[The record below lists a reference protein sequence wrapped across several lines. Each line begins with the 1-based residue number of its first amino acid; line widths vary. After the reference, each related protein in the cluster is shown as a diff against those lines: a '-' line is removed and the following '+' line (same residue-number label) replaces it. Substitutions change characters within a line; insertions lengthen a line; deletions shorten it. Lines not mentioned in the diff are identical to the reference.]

1 MLLLKVK
8 ASKLLL
14 KANKPQLLKV
24 NRPRL
29 KLKVNK

>member
-1 MLLLKVK
+1 MLLLKVQ

-24 NRPRL
+24 NRL
-29 KLKVNK
+29 LLKVNK